1 MKGLSTLKENSII
14 DKIYIIR
21 HCHVMFD
28 SDLSELYQ
36 IETKNLNKAVKRNI
50 NRFPPRFMFQLTAEE
65 WKNLRFQ
72 FGTSSF
78 KYGGRR
84 YLPYVFTEQG
94 VAMLSAIINSSIAI
108 NVSIQIIDAFVEM
121 RKILNIS
128 GDLFKR
134 IDRIESKQAIT
145 DHNFEK
151 IFKALDDKSQK
162 ISQGIFYEGQIFDSY
177 KLISDIGSGIN
188 FKRQG
193 LITILDSCLQNN
205 IGEVVIAHK
214 DRLSRFGF
222 DLIKLIIE
230 KAGGKITI
238 INDEQNKS
246 TEQELAEDLLSIIH
260 IYSCRQMGKRKYT
273 NTKN

>member
-1 MKGLSTLKENSII
+1 MDEKEKKQTNSISI
-14 DKIYIIR
+14 GEASVLSGLCAQTLRKLADQKKIISYKTITGQRKFDKSNIIQMCSNVSVVYERKDPTKINYIYTR
-21 HCHVMFD
+21 VSSRKQ
-28 SDLSELYQ
+28 SDDLERQ
-36 IETKNLNKAVKRNI
+36 IEFI
-50 NRFPPRFMFQLTAEE
+50 
-65 WKNLRFQ
+65 
-72 FGTSSF
+72 
-78 KYGGRR
+78 
-84 YLPYVFTEQG
+84 
-94 VAMLSAIINSSIAI
+94 
-108 NVSIQIIDAFVEM
+108 
-121 RKILNIS
+121 
-128 GDLFKR
+128 
-134 IDRIESKQAIT
+134 
-145 DHNFEK
+145 
-151 IFKALDDKSQK
+151 KSQK
-162 ISQGIFYEGQIFDSY
+162 PEYNTSY

-238 INDEQNKS
+238 INDEQNKN

-273 NTKN
+273 KTKN